1 MTFGWRTEP
10 GALARN
16 RERLALAAVLL
27 LAAGLRLR
35 HIDFGLPSLN
45 DPDEP
50 VFIMTALDMLR
61 EGRLNPGWFGHPAT
75 LLFYLLAL
83 VIAGVAAAGLTLGQW
98 TGTDGFVAAVFADPA
113 RIVLPMRLLMAAFGV
128 ASVWMTWR
136 LGRRVGGAAVG
147 IAAAL
152 FLAVN
157 ALHVELSQVIRTD
170 MLATLLMGWAM
181 LRALVIAE
189 TGRARDH
196 VVAGIAA
203 GLACATK
210 WPAMLV
216 LVAPVVA
223 GISQALADRRA
234 WRLVPVAPL
243 IAVATLLAV
252 SPYILLDWPT
262 VVRDLGG
269 EARPI
274 HPGATGFGLAG
285 NLLWYVRQPI
295 AGTFGIAGIVLLG
308 IGTVATTH
316 RRNAALVLLPTLT
329 LVWVALSAQSLVW
342 ARWIVPLLPIAA
354 VLIAIGLINLL
365 RFASARTRPV
375 ALPAITALLAT
386 SMAHTTIDRQKA
398 RADDPRQRASAWI
411 QQHVPKAQ
419 TILVEHAAFDLL
431 AEQRRLLFPL
441 GTAGCVD
448 VGRFLAGGPSHRK
461 VNSLRSGRAVV
472 DLAHVEP
479 RLLATCRADVLML
492 SNYRRYLHERVR
504 FPAEVANYRRLLVG
518 YRPVKTIA
526 GMRPDLERL
535 EVDIYR
541 RLPPQEALSKARQAP
556 WKSGSP

>member
-10 GALARN
+10 GAPARN
-16 RERLALAAVLL
+16 REQLALAAVLL

-83 VIAGVAAAGLTLGQW
+83 VIAGVAAAGLTFGEW

-113 RIVLPMRLLMAAFGV
+113 TIVLPMRLLMAAFGV

-136 LGRRVGGAAVG
+136 LGRRVGGAVVG

-189 TGRARDH
+189 TGRARNH

-252 SPYILLDWPT
+252 SPYILLDWPA
-262 VVRDLGG
+262 VIRDLGG

-308 IGTVATTH
+308 IGTVAAT
-316 RRNAALVLLPTLT
+316 RRHNAALVLLPTLT

-354 VLIAIGLINLL
+354 VLIAIGLLNLL

-375 ALPAITALLAT
+375 ALLAITALLAI
-386 SMAHTTIDRQKA
+386 SMAHTTVVRQKV

-541 RLPPQEALSKARQAP
+541 RLPPREALSKARQVP
-556 WKSGSP
+556 WKTGSP